1 MPILIVINIKSGLM
15 YRLVHLGTSLK
26 GCTGKSVK
34 VEQLEMNCLKVD
46 DEYYEIDHHLTE
58 DLVVVREVMNIE
70 SK

>member
-1 MPILIVINIKSGLM
+1 
-15 YRLVHLGTSLK
+15 
-26 GCTGKSVK
+26 